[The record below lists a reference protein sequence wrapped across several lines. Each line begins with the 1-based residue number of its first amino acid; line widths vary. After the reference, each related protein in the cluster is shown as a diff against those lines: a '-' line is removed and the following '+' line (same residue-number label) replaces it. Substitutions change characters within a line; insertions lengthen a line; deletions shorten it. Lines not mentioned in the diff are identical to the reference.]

1 MNARKIQAFAGAD
14 CASIPTAHTN
24 ANVLLVTSY
33 RPIRILV
40 KISTNVRD
48 LAVFVRTVYAK
59 I

>member
-14 CASIPTAHTN
+14 CALIPTAHTN
-24 ANVLLVTSY
+24 ANVLLATSY
-33 RPIRILV
+33 HPIRILV